1 MVVFMNS
8 ECKNLLNR
16 NRIKRFCSVLLVL
29 AILLLAG
36 CQKKMTV
43 QDYLDLGEKYLTE
56 AKYEEAIVA
65 FGKVIELEPKVM
77 KAYEGLASA
86 YVKTENYEKA
96 QKVLQS
102 GISVYEGLAEA
113 EKTDEWKQIYEALLK
128 MQEEVSAYLDTE
140 SSPGM
145 GEENA
150 ALSEADSAAEQER
163 LAAEA
168 KEKYG
173 SILEQ
178 VADEINSQEPTISHY
193 FTDDFQSFV
202 KSLEKPLV
210 WKREDGN
217 YLGLYV
223 GTDGAVYVYL
233 GEMENGQ
240 RSGFGSWYGEYDSG
254 SELFYGSW
262 SDDYPN
268 GTGTYLEKTQEE
280 DGFLRNER
288 QGNYKD
294 GYEDGTINW
303 KDTCPVYDGATNR
316 AYEGALVNS
325 TGTYDVERGIPH
337 ILYVEDGLNVVSE
350 GSEDWQG
357 SEESCLLSYD
367 DGDIWGVNG
376 AMKN

>member
-1 MVVFMNS
+1 MVAFMNS
-8 ECKNLLNR
+8 KCKNLLNW

-113 EKTDEWKQIYEALLK
+113 EKTNEWKQIYEALLK

-145 GEENA
+145 GKENA
-150 ALSEADSAAEQER
+150 ALSEADSAAEQDR

-178 VADEINSQEPTISHY
+178 VAAEIISQEPTIPHY

-210 WKREDGN
+210 WKQENGN

-262 SDDYPN
+262 FDDYPN
-268 GTGTYLEKTQEE
+268 GTGTYLEKTQGE

-288 QGNYKD
+288 QGNYQD

-303 KDTCPVYDGATNR
+303 KDTCPVYN
-316 AYEGALVNS
+316 GALVNS
-325 TGTYDVERGIPH
+325 TGTYDAERGIPH

-376 AMKN
+376 AMKD